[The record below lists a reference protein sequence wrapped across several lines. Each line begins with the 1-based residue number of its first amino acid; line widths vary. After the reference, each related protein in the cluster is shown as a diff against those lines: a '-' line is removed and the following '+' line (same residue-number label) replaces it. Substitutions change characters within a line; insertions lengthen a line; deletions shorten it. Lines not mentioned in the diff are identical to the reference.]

1 MYSESK
7 VIEEKVNRRDLIV
20 GTADNTE
27 YKLWLDKHEKREYTV
42 KNREQWSLKLKT
54 TNAKSMN
61 LNWVLIWEKHKLWK
75 TFLGTAGET

>member
-42 KNREQWSLKLKT
+42 KNREQ
-54 TNAKSMN
+54 
-61 LNWVLIWEKHKLWK
+61 
-75 TFLGTAGET
+75 